1 MTNETPEQEQVKWYS
16 AKSILPLVYLVAALL
31 ALRYSIVEPYVV
43 PTGSM
48 EPTLKTGD
56 RLYALKCAYDVKVPL
71 PFVDWTLFHTGKL
84 KRGDIV
90 LFNSPE
96 NPSITFV
103 KRAVGLPGDKIDFH
117 DGHLIINGQEILK
130 EPHPDTKVMY
140 DIEDADDKTLFIE
153 DLEGV
158 KHYTITMNLT
168 PEQRE
173 YQESRMSNKSV
184 TVPSDQ
190 FFAIGDNRDNSSDSR
205 YWGFAPL
212 SYLKGKAMFIWFS
225 SWDWRIRFERI
236 GTLLQ

>member
-1 MTNETPEQEQVKWYS
+1 MTNETTENPKWYS
-16 AKSILPLVYLVAALL
+16 AKSVLPLVYLVAALL

-71 PFVDWTLFHTGKL
+71 PFVNWTLFHTGKL

-90 LFNSPE
+90 LFDSPE

-117 DGHLIINGQEILK
+117 DGRLLINGEEIVK
-130 EPHPDTKVMY
+130 VPHPDQSVMY
-140 DIEDADDKTLFIE
+140 DIERADEKTLY
-153 DLEGV
+153 LENLTGV
-158 KHYTITMNLT
+158 RHYTITMNLSPVERESQEAGMRHLSEVV
-168 PEQRE
+168 PE
-173 YQESRMSNKSV
+173 
-184 TVPSDQ
+184 DQ

-212 SYLKGKAMFIWFS
+212 SYLKGKALFIWFS